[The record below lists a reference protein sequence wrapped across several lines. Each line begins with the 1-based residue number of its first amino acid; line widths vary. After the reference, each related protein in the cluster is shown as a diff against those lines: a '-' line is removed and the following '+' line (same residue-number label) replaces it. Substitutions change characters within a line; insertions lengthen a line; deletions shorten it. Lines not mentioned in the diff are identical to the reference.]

1 MTDNPFTTV
10 VPKEE
15 LDSDKK
21 YVPMARTR
29 GKLMIVRPLE
39 YQKEGFTTIH
49 KPEGTDVVFCDI
61 AVLDPIPPAEDEY
74 GTQLPGFEAGEQ
86 FRRQSILQGYL
97 KGAFKRYLGQT
108 LIGTIYF
115 GPREKGKPP
124 MMWQDLS
131 GDPACVAR
139 GQQFLATHREFLIPQ
154 EAAFVPAEAVAPSG
168 PPQYVPPAAAAV
180 AGSPWSQPDPH
191 AQQRAAST
199 LDQMRQMNAQN
210 GASADAP
217 PPF

>member
-1 MTDNPFTTV
+1 MTDSPFTTV
-10 VPKEE
+10 VPREE

-29 GKLMIVRPLE
+29 NKLMIVRPLE

-74 GTQLPGFEAGEQ
+74 GTVLPGFEAGEQ

-131 GDPACVAR
+131 SDPACVAR
-139 GQQFLATHREFLIPQ
+139 GQQFLATHREFLVPV
-154 EAAFVPAEAVAPSG
+154 EAVFVPAEPAPVPSG
-168 PPQYVPPAAAAV
+168 PAPYVAPPSVTAV
-180 AGSPWSQPDPH
+180 AAPDLYAQP
-191 AQQRAAST
+191 QRAAST
-199 LDQMRQMNAQN
+199 LDQMRQMNTQN
-210 GASADAP
+210 GASFDAP